1 VITVVLLVTMLVLM
15 VLRVPVSIS
24 MGLAAVLA
32 LVVGDYPLDILPRM
46 IIDQVDSFSLLAVP
60 FFIFAGNL
68 MNHGGATE
76 RIFDFALKAV
86 GWLRGGLAHVS
97 VVASIIF
104 AGMSGAALAD
114 LAGLGAIAVR
124 AMRANGYTPDFAI
137 AVTLAACVIAPIVPP
152 SIVMV
157 IYALATDV
165 SVGRLFLA
173 GVTPGV
179 LVGLCLM
186 VYIYLRARAWP
197 QDFAPPETFDLCALW
212 HATRRGCLAV
222 AAPPLILGVFVMG
235 WTTVSE
241 IGAVA
246 AAYALFLGLIYRAL
260 TWKKLWVCLVDST
273 LTTGI
278 IMYMVAV
285 SAVMG
290 WVITSERVLHDFA
303 TSLGTSLKDPLLA
316 LLVINIFLL
325 IVGVF
330 LETLPALLIC
340 ASILLPVVK
349 QLGIDPVHF
358 GVIIC
363 FNLILGIIHPPVG
376 IGLFVGARIAEISV
390 ERTFRAVLPFFFVLL
405 GALVL
410 INLFPM
416 MCLWLPN
423 LVFGAAR

>member
-1 VITVVLLVTMLVLM
+1 MITVVLLVTMLALM
-15 VLRVPVSIS
+15 TIRVPVSIA
-24 MGLAAVLA
+24 MGLSAVLA
-32 LVVGDYPLDILPRM
+32 LVVGDYQLDILPRM

-60 FFIFAGNL
+60 FFILAGNL
-68 MNHGGATE
+68 MNYGGSTE
-76 RIFDFALKAV
+76 RIFDFALKLV
-86 GWLRGGLAHVS
+86 GWMRGGLAQVS

-124 AMRANGYTPDFAI
+124 AMRSNGYSPDFAI

-179 LVGLCLM
+179 LVGACLM
-186 VYIYLRARAWP
+186 GYIYLCARTRP
-197 QDFAPPETFDLCALW
+197 QEFAPPERFNLCALW
-212 HATRRGCLAV
+212 QATKRGWLAV
-222 AAPPLILGVFVMG
+222 AAPGLILGVFVMG

-246 AAYALFLGLIYRAL
+246 VAYALFLGLIYRGL
-260 TWKKLWVCLVDST
+260 TWRKLWLCMVEAT

-278 IMYMVAV
+278 IMYMIAV

-290 WVITSERVLHDFA
+290 WVITSERILHDFA
-303 TSLGTSLKDPLLA
+303 TSLGTSLNSPLIA

-325 IVGVF
+325 MVGVF
-330 LETLPALLIC
+330 LETLPALVIC
-340 ASILLPVVK
+340 ASILLPVIK

-358 GVIIC
+358 GVIMC

-405 GALVL
+405 GALVA
-410 INLFPM
+410 INLFPG

-423 LVFGAAR
+423 LVFGPAR